1 MFKIINQLNRTF
13 TFASHHN
20 NPQPRWSLST
30 FRLSTFGLL
39 FTFNL
44 SFLILSCGLDIE
56 DPTPP
61 SPPAWVKKS
70 LPEEWPERG
79 IDAHE
84 SGRGIYLEW
93 RPSFEDGVEILH
105 IFRAQYFDA
114 EDSLGS
120 YNPILQVEV
129 GGNTSSEWVDTQIET
144 DVRYFY
150 KLKSEDDANNL
161 SSFSDSVSYRIL
173 RSVNSENSIPNGIS
187 SFLPSDRS
195 LSWIYFFS
203 IEMENY
209 CVTVLSSGGEFVL
222 REIVFPG
229 NYVGDTEQY
238 VIPENIVLES
248 GEIYKWRIDISAK
261 YLEDI
266 ETAGSESAW
275 ATFLYSG
282 G

>member
-1 MFKIINQLNRTF
+1 MVFKPTSSKNIAT
-13 TFASHHN
+13 T
-20 NPQPRWSLST
+20 NPWWAKIHLSIP
-30 FRLSTFGLL
+30 LL
-39 FTFNL
+39 LIFHF
-44 SFLILSCGLDIE
+44 SFFIFHSCGLDIE

-61 SPPAWVKKS
+61 SPPVWVQKS
-70 LPEEWPERG
+70 FPEEWPERG

-84 SGRGIYLEW
+84 SGGGIYLEW
-93 RPSFEDGVEILH
+93 ETLVESEIKKLH
-105 IFRAQYFDA
+105 IYRAQYFDV

-120 YNPILQVEV
+120 YDSILQLEVE
-129 GGNTSSEWVDTQIET
+129 GITSSEWVDTQIET

-161 SSFSDSVSYRIL
+161 SSFSDPVSYRIL

-187 SFLPSDRS
+187 SFLPSDRT

-209 CVTVLSSGGEFVL
+209 CVTVLSRGGEFIL
-222 REIVFPG
+222 REIVLPG

-238 VIPENIVLES
+238 TIPENILFEPS
-248 GEIYKWRIDISAK
+248 EIYKWRIDIGAK
-261 YLEDI
+261 YLEGI

-275 ATFLYSG
+275 ATFMYKGDSLNTP
-282 G
+282 